1 MIRSLKILKAG
12 PYISVQD
19 EGRSGWL
26 RSGVSQGGAMD
37 TRALE
42 EGRLLVGNERGL
54 AALEM
59 LGLGG
64 RFEAMGSPLT
74 IALSGASFT
83 AKVEGIAI
91 EPLTSFTLQ
100 PRQVLEIGS
109 AKSGNYGTL
118 SIAGGIDVKP
128 VLGSRSTHI
137 RAGFGGFEGRLL
149 QRGDVLPIGESMV
162 QSSALKLVL
171 KNRQAAEKIRIIWG
185 AQASLFDADELQRFV
200 DTKFEVTH
208 ELDRMGARLATDAA
222 PIYSEKGLVAISG
235 AIALGDIQV
244 TGGGRPVVLLADR
257 QPTGGYPRIGTII
270 AADLTNFVQRP
281 AGASVRFCPVSEE
294 EAIKAYHKMHD
305 ERTNLPEQLVKGFG
319 DPYDS
324 HRLLSQNL
332 ISGAVGSVQNLRD
345 KDRFS

>member
-1 MIRSLKILKAG
+1 MIRALKVLKAG
-12 PYISVQD
+12 PYVSVQD

-37 TRALE
+37 ARALE

-54 AALEM
+54 AILEM

-74 IALSGASFT
+74 LALTGARFE
-83 AKVEGIAI
+83 AKIEGKAI
-91 EPLTSFTLQ
+91 EPLASFTLQ
-100 PRQVLEIGS
+100 PGQVLEIGS
-109 AKSGNYGTL
+109 AKIGNYGSL
-118 SIAGGIDVKP
+118 SISGGIDVKS

-137 RAGFGGFEGRLL
+137 RARFGGFEGRLL
-149 QRGDVLPIGESMV
+149 QEGDVLPIGEAEDR
-162 QSSALKLVL
+162 SSALSLALPK
-171 KNRQAAEKIRIIWG
+171 RQVRTKIRIIWG

-200 DTKFEVTH
+200 DTKFEITH
-208 ELDRMGARLATDAA
+208 GIDRMGARLATDAA
-222 PIYSEKGLVAISG
+222 PIHSEKGLVAISG

-270 AADLTNFVQRP
+270 AADLANFVQRRS
-281 AGASVRFCPVSEE
+281 GSTVQFCPVSEE
-294 EAIKAYHKMHD
+294 EAIEAYHKMHAD
-305 ERTNLPEQLVKGFG
+305 LATLPQQLVKGFG

-332 ISGAVGSVQNLRD
+332 ISGAVGSVQNASD

>member
-1 MIRSLKILKAG
+1 MISALKILRAG

-37 TRALE
+37 GRALE

-64 RFEAMGSPLT
+64 RFEVMGSPLT
-74 IALSGASFT
+74 LALSGASFA
-83 AKVEGIAI
+83 AKVEGKAI
-91 EPLTSFTLQ
+91 DPLTSFTLQ
-100 PRQVLEIGS
+100 PGQVLEIGS

-118 SIAGGIDVKP
+118 SISGGIDVKP

-149 QRGDVLPIGESMV
+149 KRGDVLPIGEAAG
-162 QSSALKLVL
+162 QSRGLSLVL
-171 KNRQAAEKIRIIWG
+171 EKRLANEKIRIIWG
-185 AQASLFDADELQRFV
+185 AQASLFDENELQRFI

-208 ELDRMGARLATDAA
+208 EIDRMGACLATDAA
-222 PIYSEKGLVAISG
+222 PIHSEQGLVAISG

-244 TGGGRPVVLLADR
+244 AGGGRPVVLLADR

-270 AADLTNFVQRP
+270 AADLADFVQRP
-281 AGASVRFCPVSEE
+281 AGASVEFCPVSEE
-294 EAIKAYHKMHD
+294 EAIKAYHKMHI
-305 ERTNLPEQLVKGFG
+305 EQMMLPEQLVRDFG

-324 HRLLSQNL
+324 HRLLSKNL
-332 ISGAVGSVQNLRD
+332 ISGAVGSIRNASD

>member
-1 MIRSLKILKAG
+1 MIRALKVLKAG
-12 PYISVQD
+12 SYVSVQD
-19 EGRSGWL
+19 LGRSGWL
-26 RSGVSQGGAMD
+26 RSGVSQGGVMD
-37 TRALE
+37 ARALE

-54 AALEM
+54 AVLEM

-64 RFEAMGSPLT
+64 RYEAIGSPLT
-74 IALSGASFT
+74 LALTGASFL
-83 AKVEGIAI
+83 AKVEGKTI

-100 PRQVLEIGS
+100 PGQVLETGS

-149 QRGDVLPIGESMV
+149 QDEDVLPIGEAGDRIG
-162 QSSALKLVL
+162 ALSLVPE
-171 KNRQAAEKIRIIWG
+171 KRQVRAKIRIIWG

-200 DTKFEVTH
+200 DTKFEITH
-208 ELDRMGARLATDAA
+208 EIDRMGARLATDAA
-222 PIYSEKGLVAISG
+222 PIHSDKGLVAISG

-270 AADLTNFVQRP
+270 AADLANFVQMR
-281 AGASVRFCPVSEE
+281 AGASVQFCPVSEE
-294 EAIKAYHKMHD
+294 VAIAAYGKMHAD
-305 ERTNLPEQLVKGFG
+305 LAALPAQLVKGFG

-332 ISGAVGSVQNLRD
+332 ISGAVGSVQNASD